1 MIIKDCAGN
10 LCLIIL
16 WLFPECS
23 ASISI
28 LPLPILG
35 TTEYARHF
43 SKFVTKRVFIDPHLP
58 VVPAKRLPTRTD
70 QLPPIV
76 VLLTEC
82 LQYITTWF

>member
-16 WLFPECS
+16 RLFPECS

-28 LPLPILG
+28 LPLPILE
-35 TTEYARHF
+35 TTGYARHF
-43 SKFVTKRVFIDPHLP
+43 SKFVTKRLIIDPHLP
-58 VVPAKRLPTRTD
+58 VMSAKRFPTRTD